1 MKKSFLLVGL
11 IGLIMSFAS
20 CDREPEPPKDKINY
34 LESLKVMAAFIS
46 NNYTEGDSLVFYNE
60 SLNVLDTF
68 VVSYSDAMLM
78 KQANDTNYTDNEEL
92 GYIVYDTVFV
102 ESYVRIK
109 NEEYIVDASFGIM
122 RGDAISNVSISKG
135 NELLDS
141 NKTRTD
147 LDLTLLMS
155 EINDYTITN
164 PLGQS
169 CYLRKNEGIISFSD
183 EKGNTW
189 TKK

>member
-1 MKKSFLLVGL
+1 MKTKLFLFFVTLMV
-11 IGLIMSFAS
+11 SFAS
-20 CDREPEPPKDKINY
+20 CEPIGVTPINNYKEAWDVMQMY
-34 LESLKVMAAFIS
+34 LSK
-46 NNYTEGDSLVFYNE
+46 NYTEGDSLVFYNE

-68 VVSYSDAMLM
+68 VVLYSGAMLM

-102 ESYVRIK
+102 ESYVQIK

-155 EINDYTITN
+155 GINDYTITN

>member
-1 MKKSFLLVGL
+1 MKKFLFLLNTVLAVCL
-11 IGLIMSFAS
+11 IS
-20 CDREPEPPKDKINY
+20 CDREPVKEKVNY
-34 LESLKVMAAFIS
+34 KGSWKVMCEFIT

-68 VVSYSDAMLM
+68 VVSYSGAMLM
-78 KQANDTNYTDNEEL
+78 KQANDTNYTNNEEL

-102 ESYVRIK
+102 ESYVQIK

-122 RGDAISNVSISKG
+122 RGYAISNVSISKG

-147 LDLTLLMS
+147 LDLPLLMS
-155 EINDYTITN
+155 GVSDYTITN